1 MFGANEEIARVLV
14 KERLRAADCKGEYRE
29 WCRLEYRLG
38 TRHG

>member
-1 MFGANEEIARVLV
+1 MFGPNEEIARALV
-14 KERLRAADCKGEYRE
+14 KERLRAVDCKGEYRE